1 MGNISLMAQETTP
14 EANVNFADVSV
25 VNAYITASTNAP
37 LLGEPFTMTIIA
49 EMPSSVSLQEWVT
62 LDQSLY
68 PLEILSQGDVQ
79 SATNNEQTTYQQT
92 LNAVL
97 WTVGDYITP
106 ELRLTYI
113 QDGTL
118 QFSPIRSLA
127 LNIPSSLAQS
137 ASTDLRPSRQPVDLP
152 YLPPYVLVIII
163 FLLSSVV
170 YALWRLLKKRD
181 GRVMG
186 IFGGD
191 ATQVLLAELDDLK
204 HQSLPHDQIYL
215 LVAEKIRAYIQTQ
228 LPVNATEMTTR
239 ELVHDLRDTQQLP
252 IALLREL
259 QTILDQADLVKFAQ
273 FEPDTNTTRYISF
286 AMRWVQHI
294 HQYRQ
299 NNVANRTVVD
309 AKKEGTS
316 A

>member
-1 MGNISLMAQETTP
+1 VG
-14 EANVNFADVSV
+14 V

-37 LLGEPFTMTIIA
+37 LLGEPFTITIIA

-62 LDQSLY
+62 LNQSLY

-79 SATNNEQTTYQQT
+79 SATNNDQTTYQQT
-92 LNAVL
+92 LNVVL

-113 QDGTL
+113 QNGTL

-137 ASTDLRPSRQPVDLP
+137 ASTDLRPSRPPVDLP

-163 FLLSSVV
+163 FLLSGAV
-170 YALWRLLKKRD
+170 YTLWRLLKKRD

-204 HQSLPHDQIYL
+204 HQSLPSDQIYL

-228 LPVNATEMTTR
+228 MPVNATEMTTR
-239 ELVHDLRDTQQLP
+239 ELVHELRDTQQLP

-259 QTILDQADLVKFAQ
+259 QTLLDQADLVKFAQ
-273 FEPDTNTTRYISF
+273 FEPDSNTTRYISF
-286 AMRWVQHI
+286 AMRWVQHV

-299 NNVANRTVVD
+299 NNVVNAIVANATTED
-309 AKKEGTS
+309 AN